1 MLEFGWFSRGEWPP
15 GQWDLR
21 YDGWL
26 IRRSKPADSGAAAHW
41 PILVD
46 WREATRPALE
56 LQPGM
61 SRWMIA
67 LGVDREGE
75 RSRLLLSGFGDALPM
90 TTGRLEI
97 AARARRVAY
106 VAQSMRRNL
115 QVGPVLLDLFHRDG
129 RIGDRWL
136 GLHPREF
143 ALFWRL
149 AEAEGARVSR
159 RALLADVWRLDHDP
173 ETNRIEVH
181 VSRLRAKLA
190 PSRLSWLV
198 ATDPR
203 GGYRLHSSGLRAV
216 FAFGS
221 RAGSAYEQALILGT
235 PRTGSPDPPR
245 GGRSDAIDAE
255 REDFDRHR

>member
-1 MLEFGWFSRGEWPP
+1 MLEFGWLSRADWPP
-15 GQWDLR
+15 GTWDLR

-26 IRRSKPADSGAAAHW
+26 IRRSNPASRGRAQSW

-46 WREATRPALE
+46 WRVEHRLS
-56 LQPGM
+56 LDIQPGM
-61 SRWMIA
+61 TRWLMA
-67 LGVDREGE
+67 LGVEDEEE
-75 RSRLLLSGFGDALPM
+75 RSRLMKLGFGEALPSCVS
-90 TTGRLEI
+90 LSEL
-97 AARARRVAY
+97 AVRAVRVSHL
-106 VAQSMRRNL
+106 AQSMRRHQ
-115 QVGPVLLDLFHRDG
+115 QVGAVTLDLFHRDG
-129 RIGDRWL
+129 RVGNRWL

-190 PSRLSWLV
+190 SVRLSWLI

-203 GGYRLHSSGLRAV
+203 GGYRLHSEGLRSA
-216 FAFGS
+216 FAFGKARS
-221 RAGSAYEQALILGT
+221 GPYETGLINPKQERARDGNA
-235 PRTGSPDPPR
+235 
-245 GGRSDAIDAE
+245 AE
-255 REDFDRHR
+255 RESVDRD